1 MAASLEAGRAGGPPA
16 RRLREVGRTMYG
28 SPSRAR
34 ARAAGPANTRPSTPA
49 TAAFTGAAMRL
60 AGGARRATS
69 RQPCARAF
77 LFLLAAAACRRAA
90 GIVGSTAM
98 PLRTGDTGDLGPPV
112 RREACRARAPSPL
125 RLSAA

>member
-1 MAASLEAGRAGGPPA
+1 
-16 RRLREVGRTMYG
+16 
-28 SPSRAR
+28 
-34 ARAAGPANTRPSTPA
+34 
-49 TAAFTGAAMRL
+49 MRL
-60 AGGARRATS
+60 AGGARRASS

-77 LFLLAAAACRRAA
+77 LFLLAAATCRRAA

-125 RLSAA
+125 RLSAVRDTGARRPFAAAEAAACHLWRACPRAGWGAAGARALAASDAR